1 MPETSPPPLDPK
13 EEVQLSKLLSYLL
26 RHGAVK
32 EKLNISSD
40 GFVAVNDIVSVRNAL
55 ACGGAKTNAFAISW
69 LDPNSSMSHLSRYS
83 TL

>member
-1 MPETSPPPLDPK
+1 MPETNPPPPLDPK

-40 GFVAVNDIVSVRNAL
+40 GFVAVNDIVSVSHAL
-55 ACGGAKTNAFAISW
+55 SCEGESKN
-69 LDPNSSMSHLSRYS
+69 
-83 TL
+83 